1 MFTAL
6 PAQNK
11 MRILQ
16 QIRMFQALPERAL
29 SEIERIATLG
39 NVNKGHLFYEPET
52 TSHFVYV
59 LVTGRVHQY
68 RINWDGKKI
77 VTAMLQP
84 QALFDTTSIL
94 ADGIHHNFAEATEE
108 SLILMLHHQEFHH
121 LLLSYPQ
128 MLIYTLAETNARLH
142 EVEEKLESMAFRGI
156 MGRLAELL
164 LKLAEQQ
171 GGTRVVGYTHQDLA
185 ENVGTYRETTTQVL
199 NELRS
204 LGYITI
210 KRKSI
215 DILNARQLA
224 ATIC

>member
-1 MFTAL
+1 
-6 PAQNK
+6 
-11 MRILQ
+11 
-16 QIRMFQALPERAL
+16 
-29 SEIERIATLG
+29 
-39 NVNKGHLFYEPET
+39 
-52 TSHFVYV
+52 
-59 LVTGRVHQY
+59 
-68 RINWDGKKI
+68 
-77 VTAMLQP
+77 
-84 QALFDTTSIL
+84 
-94 ADGIHHNFAEATEE
+94 
-108 SLILMLHHQEFHH
+108 MLHHQEFHH